1 MAKKETIT
9 EIREKPGMSNA
20 GKYKNV
26 KAKDFCGPNGTYPV
40 NTLKRAKAALS
51 YSKFASDPGDIVS
64 CVNKKYPELAKKES
78 DDKKKKAPLAY
89 GSGPLFKKPPKYKK
103 GDLID
108 ETDHE
113 EGKYTT
119 TNKKRPGNQYNVEN
133 ISAIKEDDKGQYMVS
148 LDEDEFGDSGKK
160 KRVTN
165 YDQGPNAVRD
175 TLRPAKGKVFRKIT
189 KNKYNNKPKA

>member
-78 DDKKKKAPLAY
+78 DDKKKKAPTAY
-89 GSGPLFKKPPKYKK
+89 GSGPLFNKNKYKT
-103 GDLID
+103 GDLMSEDDIM
-108 ETDHE
+108 ENE
-113 EGKYTT
+113 QA
-119 TNKKRPGNQYNVEN
+119 RQYGPQRLSE
-133 ISAIKEDDKGQYMVS
+133 IKEDDKGQFMVE
-148 LDEDEFGDSGKK
+148 LKDNEYPSGVGPKK
-160 KRVTN
+160 L
-165 YDQGPNAVRD
+165 YPGPKPNIARD
-175 TLRPAKGKVFRKIT
+175 TIRPKKGNFFKRT
-189 KNKYNNKPKA
+189 

>member
-64 CVNKKYPELAKKES
+64 CVNKKYPQLASKET
-78 DDKKKKAPLAY
+78 DDKKKKAPVAY
-89 GSGPLFKKPPKYKK
+89 GSGPLFNTKKYKK
-103 GDLID
+103 GDLM
-108 ETDHE
+108 
-113 EGKYTT
+113 
-119 TNKKRPGNQYNVEN
+119 
-133 ISAIKEDDKGQYMVS
+133 SEDDIMENEQARKYGA
-148 LDEDEFGDSGKK
+148 
-160 KRVTN
+160 
-165 YDQGPNAVRD
+165 QGLSEIKDPVMKQIGYERLVGLATAYAVIPPMFVELARGLYGISRD
-175 TLRPAKGKVFRKIT
+175 KF
-189 KNKYNNKPKA
+189 KP

>member
-64 CVNKKYPELAKKES
+64 CVHKKYPELAKKDS
-78 DDKKKKAPLAY
+78 DDKKKKAPTAY
-89 GSGPLFKKPPKYKK
+89 GSGPLFNKNKYKT
-103 GDLID
+103 GDLMSEDDIM
-108 ETDHE
+108 ENE
-113 EGKYTT
+113 QA
-119 TNKKRPGNQYNVEN
+119 RQYGPQRLSE
-133 ISAIKEDDKGQYMVS
+133 IKEDKKSQFMVELKDNEYPS
-148 LDEDEFGDSGKK
+148 GVGPKKMYPGPKPNIARDTIRPTGGKK
-160 KRVTN
+160 
-165 YDQGPNAVRD
+165 Y
-175 TLRPAKGKVFRKIT
+175 F
-189 KNKYNNKPKA
+189 